1 MYILHQ
7 YLLNHDF
14 VCVHPKICF
23 CFKNLRQLPV
33 SLTSSAHHFGTLLY
47 SNLQC
52 IFLKMLIKYVVNDVI
67 KTSYINIIATL
78 QIISFFLRNLD
89 Q

>member
-47 SNLQC
+47 PAVH
-52 IFLKMLIKYVVNDVI
+52 FLKMFIKYVVNDVI